1 MKRIV
6 LLLLFTSSLAAAPR
20 RLLVEFKAGPSAA
33 SIRSDAAELRTTGIR
48 VRREFSRTF
57 RGAAVELRDGQS
69 IADVARL
76 PYVANVYPDSEVVA
90 YGGEG
95 SPAVP
100 HVPRAHGGGSGIVV
114 AVLDSGID
122 ATHPALAGKVIG
134 GYDFVNDDNDPMD
147 DYRHGTHVA
156 GIIAAQSAE
165 VTGVAPGVRLLS
177 YKVLGADGKGHTSDI
192 IAALERA
199 LDPNGDGDPSDRA
212 DVINLS
218 LGGRGRPDDPMS
230 RAVDAA
236 VAAGAVVCVAA
247 GNDEFHHTIGSPA
260 GAARAITVGASYGDG
275 VSFAVAEFSSRGPA
289 TVSGA
294 IKPDLLAPG
303 VSIKSTGL
311 GHGTLV
317 LSGTSMATPY
327 VSGLAA
333 LLLEEHPDW
342 TPERV
347 KAALV
352 TTAGAIPGEEVMTQG
367 TGVVDLTRAR
377 TNTMVATPTQL
388 NFGLDGVT
396 APGWTATQRITLR
409 NDGTTARTIVPRI
422 EGASASILVATA
434 TEVTLGPGESRDV
447 NVTVSVDNGTLGM
460 PPTASLAFGGA
471 IVLEGG
477 GEGIRVPWAFLRA
490 GRATITSDAGR
501 PQALWSSGTQK
512 YSSAGD
518 MGDGGLDILLQPGVY
533 DFVMAS
539 EKEGDVRLVIAE
551 ERSVEGEVAL
561 AMTAEDA
568 PYEIRFD
575 GTDHRGVPFPDGD
588 GVATLHSALA
598 RLVLPYESSIMLPAG
613 RSLRTSAFSERYAL
627 LGTEAFVDRASAQ
640 MWVAQYPPLRGV
652 VSDRVLR
659 VLPGDYAAQEVELHF
674 PAGGARRE
682 VGIMPRDWP
691 RRPTEF
697 GPQPPSLR
705 FAADTPSWRGTLYLT
720 PEVHDDFGSGLQL
733 SLFTNF
739 DPNQPAS
746 MNTPMIRR
754 NANGFYATRG
764 FGESPLPIGVQS
776 GETMTFGHGPVH
788 APLRLQANAQGMS
801 GDYEL
806 YGDREERRR
815 AEAATTRYRVLDSA
829 GVQVAAGAATGGTFF
844 APLPRAGAYT
854 AEFRVGAY
862 AFDNRIGEAVLT
874 TRFNTA
880 TGEASPPIVTSFSVL
895 DEAGRHVTRL
905 PVNGQG
911 TLVFSAADSEGG
923 AYRKVNAPQVFFR
936 RRGSNTWVQLTPLD
950 TGLEETSPDLG
961 RQAVGTVYRVD
972 LRDALRLGAGEYEL
986 AIELTDAQG
995 STTTWQPAL
1004 AFITE
1009 TAPQPRRRAAGK

>member
-20 RLLVEFKAGPSAA
+20 RFLVEYKTHSA
-33 SIRSDAAELRTTGIR
+33 AAELRTTGIR

-76 PYVANVYPDSEVVA
+76 PYVANVYPDGEVIA

-100 HVPRAHGGGSGIVV
+100 RVPRAHGGGSGIVV

-134 GYDFVNDDNDPMD
+134 GYDFVNDDDDPMD

-165 VTGVAPGVRLLS
+165 VTGVAPSVRLLS

-199 LDPNGDGDPSDRA
+199 LDPNGDGDLSDHA
-212 DVINLS
+212 DVVNLS
-218 LGGRGRPDDPMS
+218 LGGLGRPDDPMS

-236 VAAGAVVCVAA
+236 VAAGVVVCAAA

-260 GAARAITVGASYGDG
+260 GAARAITVGASYVDG
-275 VSFAVAEFSSRGPA
+275 VSLAVAGFSSRGPA
-289 TVSGA
+289 TISGA

-303 VSIKSTGL
+303 VAIKSTGL

-327 VSGLAA
+327 VAGLAA

-352 TTAGAIPGEEVMTQG
+352 GTATAILSEEVMTQG
-367 TGVVDLTRAR
+367 SGVVDLPRAR
-377 TNTMVATPTQL
+377 ANTLVASPTQI

-396 APGWTATQRITLR
+396 APAWSMTRKITLR
-409 NDGTTARTIVPRI
+409 NDGAATRAIRPRV
-422 EGASASILVATA
+422 EGAAASILVATTA
-434 TEVTLGPGESRDV
+434 ELTLAPGETGDV
-447 NVTVSVDNGTLGM
+447 NVTISVDNRMLGM
-460 PPTASLAFGGA
+460 PPTASLAFSGA
-471 IVLEGG
+471 IVFEGG
-477 GEGIRVPWAFLRA
+477 GDAIRLPWAFLRA
-490 GRATITSDAGR
+490 GRATITSDAGA
-501 PQALWSSGTQK
+501 PQALWSSSTPM
-512 YSSAGD
+512 YSSVAG
-518 MGDGGLDILLQPGVY
+518 MGESGGIEVLLQPGRY
-533 DFVMAS
+533 DFVIAT
-539 EKEGDVRLVIAE
+539 EKAGEVRLVIAE
-551 ERSVEGEVAL
+551 DRQVEGDVAL
-561 AMTAEDA
+561 AVTALDA
-568 PYEIRFD
+568 PHEIRFE
-575 GTDHRGVPFPDGD
+575 GADHRGVPFPAGD
-588 GVATLHSALA
+588 GVTTLHSALA

-613 RSLRTSAFSERYAL
+613 RTLRTSAFSERYAL
-627 LGTEAFVDRASAQ
+627 LGTEAFVDGASAQ
-640 MWVAQYPPLRGV
+640 VWVAQYPPLRGV
-652 VSDRVLR
+652 GSDRVLR
-659 VLPGDYAAQEVELHF
+659 VLPGDYAAQELELHF

-705 FAADTPSWRGTLYLT
+705 FAAGAPSWRGTLYLT
-720 PEVHDDFGSGLQL
+720 PEVHDDFGSGVQM

-746 MNTPMIRR
+746 TNTPMIRR

-764 FGESPLPIGVQS
+764 FGASPLPIGVQP
-776 GETMTFGHGPVH
+776 GETMTFGRGAVH
-788 APLRLQANAQGMS
+788 APLRLQANAQAMS

-844 APLPRAGAYT
+844 VPLPRAGAYT
-854 AEFRVGAY
+854 AEFRIGAY
-862 AFDNRIGEAVLT
+862 AFDNRTGEAVLT

-880 TGEASPPIVTSFSVL
+880 AGEASPPFVTSFSVL
-895 DEAGRHVTRL
+895 DEAGRHVTHL

-923 AYRKVNAPQVFFR
+923 VYRKVNSPQVFFR
-936 RRGSNTWVQLTPLD
+936 RRGSNTWVQLTPVD
-950 TGLEETSPDLG
+950 TGLEEMSPDLN

-986 AIELTDAQG
+986 AIQLTDAQG

-1004 AFITE
+1004 AFIAE
-1009 TAPQPRRRAAGK
+1009 TAPQPRRRAVGK